1 MTETSY
7 WRRYAPWLASKQD
20 PAMGITS
27 EAFQEYYIETPH
39 GREWARSMLT
49 SYELSLLYGVCRHDY
64 HGRGEIVDGGPLLGV
79 GTYAMARGLDHNS
92 LVVNKHKRIYSFD
105 LWLASPDMG
114 GYVDRE
120 GQATGSVLERFLEIN
135 RDYLD
140 TIYVSPGDLL
150 AMRWPSR
157 PIEVLFVDIAKS
169 PDLNA
174 WVLRNWFTCL
184 IPGRSILIQQDYV
197 HFAEWWIA
205 VTMEYFKECFELIEF
220 VYGASAVYRCVKTV
234 SPESITAFL
243 KLSPSDHVLLMRNAI
258 SDAPKSVAEVL
269 KCGLAALL
277 MRTDPVE
284 AARTLTTVQFNVR
297 HPDAIQD
304 FSEIALG
311 NFTIVSDLLRASR

>member
-1 MTETSY
+1 
-7 WRRYAPWLASKQD
+7 
-20 PAMGITS
+20 MGITS

-49 SYELSLLYGVCRHDY
+49 SLWSFRLLYGVCRHDY

-120 GQATGSVLERFLEIN
+120 GQATGSVLERFLEIY

-157 PIEVLFVDIAKS
+157 PIEVLLFVDIAKS

-174 WVLRNWFTCL
+174 LVTSELVHL
-184 IPGRSILIQQDYV
+184 PDSRSIDPDP
-197 HFAEWWIA
+197 A
-205 VTMEYFKECFELIEF
+205 
-220 VYGASAVYRCVKTV
+220 
-234 SPESITAFL
+234 
-243 KLSPSDHVLLMRNAI
+243 
-258 SDAPKSVAEVL
+258 
-269 KCGLAALL
+269 GLRSFRRVVDCCDDGIFQG
-277 MRTDPVE
+277 MFRTD
-284 AARTLTTVQFNVR
+284 RICLWRVR
-297 HPDAIQD
+297 CL
-304 FSEIALG
+304 SLC
-311 NFTIVSDLLRASR
+311 